1 MESVMRLS
9 VCLYVCLVCSV
20 VARPRRRL
28 LEENQFD
35 ERGIRC
41 DAMRCDAMQ
50 CSTTATATKCEKER
64 ENERASSERGESQ
77 RLDSGLN
84 VVSAIRLGGNPK
96 MPFCAS

>member
-9 VCLYVCLVCSV
+9 VCLSVCLVCSV

-41 DAMRCDAMQ
+41 DAMRCDAM
-50 CSTTATATKCEKER
+50 KER
-64 ENERASSERGESQ
+64 ENERASSERASRE
-77 RLDSGLN
+77 REN
-84 VVSAIRLGGNPK
+84 VVSPNGLILV
-96 MPFCAS
+96 